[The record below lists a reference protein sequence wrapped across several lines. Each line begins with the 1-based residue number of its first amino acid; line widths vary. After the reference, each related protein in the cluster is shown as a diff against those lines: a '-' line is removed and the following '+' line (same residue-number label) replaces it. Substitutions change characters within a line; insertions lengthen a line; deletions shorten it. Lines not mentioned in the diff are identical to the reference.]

1 MPIANINIHLD
12 SGCEKHGLSK
22 QNKKQKCVNSEDQ
35 SPNILSTPSS
45 PISDVVEID
54 SSPKFSPAS
63 KLVHKERKPISSPDT
78 PKVLNVNENHKP
90 LSELARPS
98 SFEELF
104 GHEDLFGENGSL
116 INLIK
121 KDRIP
126 SLILWGPPGCGKTT
140 IAKIIS
146 KVTKKR
152 FITFS
157 AVDSGMKD
165 IMEIAESSKN
175 EYKLCGR
182 ETILFIDEIHRYNKK
197 QQDVFLPYIE
207 NGTFILIGATTE
219 NPSFS
224 IRNALLSRCRVEKLE
239 SLNDE
244 SIKKIINR
252 ILVKYMNGINISD
265 EGMKVLVELSNG
277 DARSSINILD
287 QLEIKNL
294 KEYNIRLYI
303 YSNI

>member
-1 MPIANINIHLD
+1 MD
-12 SGCEKHGLSK
+12 S
-22 QNKKQKCVNSEDQ
+22 
-35 SPNILSTPSS
+35 
-45 PISDVVEID
+45 
-54 SSPKFSPAS
+54 
-63 KLVHKERKPISSPDT
+63 
-78 PKVLNVNENHKP
+78 NENHKP
-90 LSELARPS
+90 LSEIARPC
-98 SFEELF
+98 SFEELY
-104 GHEDLFGENGSL
+104 GHEDLFGENGSI

-121 KDRIP
+121 QDRIP

-157 AVDSGMKD
+157 AVDSGTKD

-175 EYKLCGR
+175 EYKLYR
-182 ETILFIDEIHRYNKK
+182 IEVILFIDEIHRYNKK
-197 QQDVFLPYIE
+197 QQDIFLPYIE

-224 IRNALLSRCRVEKLE
+224 LNNALLSRCRIEKLE

-252 ILVKYMNGINISD
+252 VLKKYMNGMDISD

-287 QLEIKNL
+287 QLEIKSL
-294 KEYNIRLYI
+294 KEYINL
-303 YSNI
+303 